1 MYSDDSPMDEPI
13 EVLDSFQEI
22 ESIVLGEHVFYN
34 LPLISCGSAIVL
46 FVIVYVCVGVEGT
59 SVSKQV
65 M

>member
-1 MYSDDSPMDEPI
+1 MDEPI
-13 EVLDSFQEI
+13 EVLNSFQEI
-22 ESIVLGEHVFYN
+22 ESIVLGEHVFYVYN

-46 FVIVYVCVGVEGT
+46 FVSVYVCVGVEGI